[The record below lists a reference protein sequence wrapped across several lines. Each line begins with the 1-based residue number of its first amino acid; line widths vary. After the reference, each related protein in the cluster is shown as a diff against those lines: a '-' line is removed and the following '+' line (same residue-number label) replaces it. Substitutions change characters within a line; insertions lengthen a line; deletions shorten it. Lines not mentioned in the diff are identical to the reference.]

1 MTSAAR
7 DSLASAGAPKP
18 EAMATARVNTS
29 SSESETESDDSSV
42 FVDENLFFADSE
54 EDVESPTSQQ
64 FRLVYNLTCMN
75 PWKKRFCT

>member
-42 FVDENLFFADSE
+42 FVNENLFFADSE
-54 EDVESPTSQQ
+54 DNVESPRTAVQTNVQSYR
-64 FRLVYNLTCMN
+64 FEPM
-75 PWKKRFCT
+75 KKALSVP